1 MSAGAY
7 RYFEKGREV
16 LLNTTL
22 GNRRC
27 WFQVQLLAI
36 ARQLG
41 ASYLAV
47 LRALLHLLKGKIM
60 ANLKIVYG
68 QGIKARANHLRLPA
82 SETVSPRH
90 LLQFIIFMI
99 WFSYYVLVFLLGG
112 EFLSI
117 ALILDLAYW
126 GV

>member
-1 MSAGAY
+1 
-7 RYFEKGREV
+7 
-16 LLNTTL
+16 
-22 GNRRC
+22 
-27 WFQVQLLAI
+27 
-36 ARQLG
+36 
-41 ASYLAV
+41 
-47 LRALLHLLKGKIM
+47 M

-90 LLQFIIFMI
+90 LLQFIIFV
-99 WFSYYVLVFLLGG
+99 YDLVLILCISLPFGG
-112 EFLSI
+112 EFPSI

>member
-1 MSAGAY
+1 
-7 RYFEKGREV
+7 
-16 LLNTTL
+16 
-22 GNRRC
+22 
-27 WFQVQLLAI
+27 
-36 ARQLG
+36 
-41 ASYLAV
+41 
-47 LRALLHLLKGKIM
+47 M

-90 LLQFIIFMI
+90 LLQFIIFV
-99 WFSYYVLVFLLGG
+99 YDLVLILCISLPFGGG